1 MISFLLCKNNTWDE
15 VLKYSA
21 YFGGIHVANA
31 TLKSKQK
38 TNSMNQKILSIEFRA
53 KSKSTFKYIYVINDV
68 VSIDV
73 ETETWEPI
81 RVEKKLR
88 EGDYVHNSIAKI

>member
-1 MISFLLCKNNTWDE
+1 MRLITIYIIMVSFLLCNNNWDE

-38 TNSMNQKILSIEFRA
+38 TNSMNQKILSIEEGA
-53 KSKSTFKYIYVINDV
+53 QLKIK
-68 VSIDV
+68 
-73 ETETWEPI
+73 TETY
-81 RVEKKLR
+81 K
-88 EGDYVHNSIAKI
+88 

>member
-1 MISFLLCKNNTWDE
+1 MVSFLLCNNNWDE

-38 TNSMNQKILSIEFRA
+38 TNSTNQTILTIEFRA
-53 KSKSTFKYIYVINDV
+53 KSKSTFKIY
-68 VSIDV
+68 
-73 ETETWEPI
+73 
-81 RVEKKLR
+81 LC
-88 EGDYVHNSIAKI
+88 Y